1 MLGTSLEAR
10 VTTQEK
16 VVEERFSAMETT
28 SRMQKSKKQSV
39 DVAADMARVEYQGSD
54 NS

>member
-1 MLGTSLEAR
+1 M
-10 VTTQEK
+10 TTHEK
-16 VVEERFSAMETT
+16 VAEERFSAMETVFT

-39 DVAADMARVEYQGSD
+39 DGAADMARVEYQSSD